1 MKINGGCMKNFKI
14 VLLGIMLLAVLFII
28 GCGGSNRT
36 VSRVSSDEVTDL
48 SGNWNDTDSKLVAE
62 QMIQDMIYRPWI
74 SDFTMEEDRK
84 PIVIVGTI
92 RNFSS
97 EHIETGTFIK
107 DIERELINAGKV
119 KFVASKQERD
129 EIRDERVEQ
138 QSFASDE
145 TAKRLAAESGADF
158 MLQGGI
164 KSNVDAS
171 GGKAAKFYQIDLE
184 LINVETNEKVWIGSK
199 EIKKLVQKSK
209 TKW

>member
-1 MKINGGCMKNFKI
+1 MKNFRFI
-14 VLLGIMLLAVLFII
+14 LITLILFAFLFIL
-28 GCGGSNRT
+28 GCVGANRT
-36 VSRVSSDEVTDL
+36 VSRVSSEEITDY
-48 SGNWNDTDSKLVAE
+48 SGNWNDTDSKLVAQ
-62 QMIQDMIYRPWI
+62 QMIQDLVYRAWL
-74 SDFTMEEDRK
+74 SDFVMEEDRK
-84 PIVIVGTI
+84 PILIVGTI

-97 EHIETGTFIK
+97 EHIQTGTFIK

-119 KFVASKQERD
+119 KFVASSKER
-129 EIRDERVEQ
+129 EELREERKEQ

-199 EIKKLVQKSK
+199 EIKKLIQKSK

>member
-1 MKINGGCMKNFKI
+1 MRNFRI
-14 VLLGIMLLAVLFII
+14 VLLGITLLAFLFIL
-28 GCGGSNRT
+28 GCGGANRT

-62 QMIQDMIYRPWI
+62 QMIQDLVYRPWL
-74 SDFTMEEDRK
+74 SDFLMEEDRK
-84 PIVIVGTI
+84 PVLIVGTI
-92 RNFSS
+92 RNLSS
-97 EHIETGTFIK
+97 EHIQTGTFIK

-119 KFVASKQERD
+119 KFVASSKER
-129 EIRDERVEQ
+129 EELREERMEQ
-138 QSFASDE
+138 QSFASDD

-164 KSNVDAS
+164 KSSVDAS

>member
-1 MKINGGCMKNFKI
+1 MKNFRI
-14 VLLGIMLLAVLFII
+14 ILLTVMFCAVLLTL
-28 GCGGSNRT
+28 GCGPNRT

-48 SGNWNDTDSKLVAE
+48 SGNWNDTDSKLVAQ
-62 QMIQDMIYRPWI
+62 QMIQDMVYRPWI
-74 SDFTMEEDRK
+74 SDFMMEEDRK
-84 PIVIVGTI
+84 PVVIVGTI

-97 EHIETGTFIK
+97 EHIQTDTFIK

-119 KFVASKQERD
+119 KFVASSKERE
-129 EIRDERVEQ
+129 EIRDERMEQ
-138 QSFASDE
+138 QSYASDD

-199 EIKKLVQKSK
+199 EIKKLVNKKK

>member
-1 MKINGGCMKNFKI
+1 LRV
-14 VLLGIMLLAVLFII
+14 VLLGVLLIGFLFIL
-28 GCGGSNRT
+28 GCGGANRT

-62 QMIQDMIYRPWI
+62 QMVQDLVYRPWL
-74 SDFTMEEDRK
+74 SDFMMEEDRK
-84 PIVIVGTI
+84 PVLIVGTI

-97 EHIETGTFIK
+97 EHIQTGTFIK

-119 KFVASKQERD
+119 KFVASSKER
-129 EIRDERVEQ
+129 EELREERTEQ
-138 QSFASDE
+138 QSFASDD

-158 MLQGGI
+158 MLKGGI
-164 KSNVDAS
+164 KSNIDAS

>member
-1 MKINGGCMKNFKI
+1 MKNFRFF
-14 VLLGIMLLAVLFII
+14 LLGIMLIAFLFIF
-28 GCGGSNRT
+28 GCGGANRT

-62 QMIQDMIYRPWI
+62 QMIQDMIYRPWL

-84 PIVIVGTI
+84 PVVIVGTI

-119 KFVASKQERD
+119 KFVASSKERE
-129 EIRDERVEQ
+129 EIRDERTQQ
-138 QSFASDE
+138 QSYASDE

-209 TKW
+209 TKF